1 MIAFIN
7 SFINYFMIFV
17 IMAAVAGLGIF
28 IGITLRKKKNENVED
43 SNKI

>member
-7 SFINYFMIFV
+7 SFLNYIIILV

-28 IGITLRKKKNENVED
+28 IGITLRKKKNEKKVED
-43 SNKI
+43 SN